1 MTSARTHYLKAKGYH
16 MNKNSRSHYSK
27 GKPVDH
33 TRLRYTFS
41 HNTKI
46 LVRTEIKLY
55 TLASFFAD
63 FGGYLGLLLGES
75 LVSYLLRASRW
86 IKRLKQS
93 QISDKIEHETT
104 KEANTAEKVQ
114 EITLEPIN
122 RIASIGRKH
131 SENFEFGK
139 LDQNVLTITNLDL
152 MLSQNS
158 QKLSSVLSLQ
168 LRNDEISEP

>member
-1 MTSARTHYLKAKGYH
+1 
-16 MNKNSRSHYSK
+16 MNKNSRIHFSQ
-27 GKPVDH
+27 GKPVDQN
-33 TRLRYTFS
+33 TRLIYTFS
-41 HNTKI
+41 HNAKV

-93 QISDKIEHETT
+93 QISFKNEHETT
-104 KEANTAEKVQ
+104 KEVNKAEQVQ

-122 RIASIGRKH
+122 RIESIQRKH
-131 SENFEFGK
+131 SKNFEFGK
-139 LDQNVLTITNLDL
+139 LDHNVLTLTNLDL
-152 MLSQNS
+152 KLSQNS
-158 QKLSSVLSLQ
+158 QKLSSVVSLQ
-168 LRNDEISEP
+168 LRNDEILEP